1 MPKSIKACEFTHVGV
16 FYANATRGFTPRRV
30 SCCAHMLTGNAGA
43 YDLVCMPAMR
53 DLGSLQRRLIQE
65 ETRIKERNGDDRSKE
80 EKAFFGIVDDP
91 PILGVIILAT
101 DFHHTLEDEVMSIV
115 VIDVLEIEFFKKI
128 GEDRTIKLDKFKT
141 TNLQLIKNMPL
152 I

>member
-1 MPKSIKACEFTHVGV
+1 M
-16 FYANATRGFTPRRV
+16 
-30 SCCAHMLTGNAGA
+30 
-43 YDLVCMPAMR
+43 
-53 DLGSLQRRLIQE
+53 
-65 ETRIKERNGDDRSKE
+65 
-80 EKAFFGIVDDP
+80 
-91 PILGVIILAT
+91 LAT